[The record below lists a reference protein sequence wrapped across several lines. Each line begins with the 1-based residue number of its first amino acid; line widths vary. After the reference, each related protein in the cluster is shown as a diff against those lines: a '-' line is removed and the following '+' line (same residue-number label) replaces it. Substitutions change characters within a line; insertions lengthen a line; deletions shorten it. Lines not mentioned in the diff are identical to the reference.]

1 MRLLPLKFRI
11 DGPARNHAPVIDV
24 VAAYS
29 TRICEFCGLPAG
41 QHAMPIG
48 KAMACVLCGL
58 VQSLQ
63 RSTIDE
69 ELRLIWLPEMSQAAL
84 NVLVRQ
90 IHIELQ
96 ELEEPVHCDATPGS
110 PEGMRPALYN
120 AQRILR
126 ERSESVAER
135 LGSARASDLGDA
147 LAILAGRN
155 AAISDLPWGGLR
167 ALPTGRFYVAGVDVY
182 DEIVGHWRGVGKT
195 FIQEVA

>member
-1 MRLLPLKFRI
+1 
-11 DGPARNHAPVIDV
+11 
-24 VAAYS
+24 
-29 TRICEFCGLPAG
+29 
-41 QHAMPIG
+41 MPIG
-48 KAMACVLCGL
+48 KTMACVLCGL

-69 ELRLIWLPEMSQAAL
+69 ELRLIWFPEMSQAAL

-110 PEGMRPALYN
+110 PEGMRSALYN

-135 LGSARASDLGDA
+135 LGSDRASDLGDA
-147 LAILAGRN
+147 LTILAGRH
-155 AAISDLPWGGLR
+155 ATPADLPWGGLR
-167 ALPTGRFYVAGVDVY
+167 ALPTGRFYIAGVNVY
-182 DEIVGHWRGVGKT
+182 DEIVSHWRGVNK
-195 FIQEVA
+195 QSMSEAA